1 MQTSPLIFRRVAQAA
16 ALHHSLTPLQG
27 PLDKA
32 LANHFRQ
39 HKKFGSQDRAW
50 LRNLLF
56 AYWRWFGWVQR
67 QPLERGLLL
76 GYLLDGHQIGP
87 EVHAW
92 AVREGLSLADLQ
104 GCECPDSFTFTK
116 KLSWIQGLGI
126 AVTAQEVNPLWL
138 PDWGGEQIAVQQE
151 QAPLWLRLQGANP
164 GQLLA
169 ELAQQSAQGW
179 LHPQLATA
187 CRVAGRVNLEQ
198 LSSYRLGLVEVQDLH
213 SQMVGLACNPQPGET
228 WIDLCAGAGGKALQL
243 ASLQQ
248 GQGQV
253 IGLDIRPAPLEE
265 AASRRRRSGM
275 RNLSFALWDGQ
286 TLPKLPACRGVL
298 VDAPCSGSGT
308 WRRAPDLRWR
318 FQPSQLPE
326 LAATQT
332 RLLELGSSLVEPGG
346 RLVYATCS
354 LLAEE
359 NQIVVQGFLA
369 RHPEFHLQPPH
380 LPLAS
385 EASAPGLTF
394 WPPGGDGIYLAVM
407 ARA

>member
-1 MQTSPLIFRRVAQAA
+1 MQPNPLILRRVAQTLAVHQA
-16 ALHHSLTPLQG
+16 LTPLTG
-27 PLDKA
+27 PLDRA
-32 LANHFRQ
+32 LAAHFRQ
-39 HKKFGSQDRAW
+39 HKKFGSKDRNWIRTA
-50 LRNLLF
+50 LF
-56 AYWRWFGWVQR
+56 AYWRWFGWLKD
-67 QPLERGLLL
+67 QPPSKALLL
-76 GYLLDGHQIGP
+76 GYLLDGNQIGP
-87 EVHAW
+87 EEHAW
-92 AVREGLSLADLQ
+92 ALAEGLTLADLL

-253 IGLDIRPAPLEE
+253 IGLDIRPAPLE
-265 AASRRRRSGM
+265 AVS
-275 RNLSFALWDGQ
+275 
-286 TLPKLPACRGVL
+286 
-298 VDAPCSGSGT
+298 
-308 WRRAPDLRWR
+308 
-318 FQPSQLPE
+318 SQL
-326 LAATQT
+326 
-332 RLLELGSSLVEPGG
+332 S
-346 RLVYATCS
+346 
-354 LLAEE
+354 
-359 NQIVVQGFLA
+359 
-369 RHPEFHLQPPH
+369 
-380 LPLAS
+380 
-385 EASAPGLTF
+385 
-394 WPPGGDGIYLAVM
+394 
-407 ARA
+407 